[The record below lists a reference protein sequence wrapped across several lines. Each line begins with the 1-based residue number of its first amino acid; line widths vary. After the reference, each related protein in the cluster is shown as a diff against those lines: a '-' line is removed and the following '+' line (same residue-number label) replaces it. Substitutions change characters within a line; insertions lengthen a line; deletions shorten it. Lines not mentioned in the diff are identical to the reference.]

1 MSAATPLLPPIR
13 PEAIPGANGTP
24 LPTAEALRDSVK
36 GARVTVVGGAR
47 SGLAVAHLLARRGA
61 DVFLTDHSPAEAG
74 VAEGLKKNGVA
85 SEFGGHTPRALD
97 ADWLVLSPGV
107 PTTTNLV
114 QSALRQKKPV
124 YAELGTSGALAV
136 LPPGWDGPSTVNE
149 LRAPSYSSYE
159 LTNTRPGHPLL
170 GTTLHLERV
179 TGLQEPFRRLWL
191 NGQTTQGYHGLDG
204 VAAAEVPLP
213 GVAIELAGRGRGGVL
228 ALVQTRTAYWAV
240 HVSAPKAV
248 WAARRAELVALL
260 QALQLP

>member
-1 MSAATPLLPPIR
+1 MRHLIAFLALAAVAVAQPPADPAPADTSAVPADSSVTRPPPVSIAHLG
-13 PEAIPGANGTP
+13 ESLDQA
-24 LPTAEALRDSVK
+24 RDL
-36 GARVTVVGGAR
+36 AR
-47 SGLAVAHLLARRGA
+47 SRREAAERIARAAEEARRQ
-61 DVFLTDHSPAEAG
+61 
-74 VAEGLKKNGVA
+74 A
-85 SEFGGHTPRALD
+85 S
-97 ADWLVLSPGV
+97 
-107 PTTTNLV
+107 
-114 QSALRQKKPV
+114 QPV

-136 LPPGWDGPSTVNE
+136 LPPGWDGPSTANE

-191 NGQTTQGYHGLDG
+191 NGQTPQGYHGLEG

-240 HVSAPKAV
+240 HVSAPEAV
-248 WAARRAELVALL
+248 WASRRAELVALL